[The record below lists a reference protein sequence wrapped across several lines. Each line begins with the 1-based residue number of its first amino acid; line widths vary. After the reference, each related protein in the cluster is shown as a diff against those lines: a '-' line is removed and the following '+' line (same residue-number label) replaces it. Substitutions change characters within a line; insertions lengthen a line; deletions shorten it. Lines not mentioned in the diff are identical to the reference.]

1 MTTLALTE
9 HIEKIPYLLSLYLPV
24 AFFFLAGLG
33 AAWLIWYKHARR
45 LHTAL
50 ADYEALSAEISG
62 IYKQNRDLSTR
73 FTGLFKK
80 HQDHWEHSITAESNR
95 YAELHDIHSR
105 YQSEVEN
112 EQQNVGSFISER
124 DERIAELEGI
134 LSENSTQIEAL
145 QSQVEN
151 ESQSDELRELKD
163 QLAKCQATGREKDQ
177 EITDLKA
184 SAAKAS
190 FASASVTESVPAPKT
205 VEVDY
210 ATEYFSGLPIKDD
223 PTLGILFTKVP
234 DEIDDLKKIK
244 GVATVLEEKLHEI
257 GLYRF
262 KQVALWTD
270 EQVTEFSEKLSFPGR
285 IERDEWVKQATA
297 LHAEKYGML

>member
-1 MTTLALTE
+1 MTTLAFTE

-33 AAWLIWYKHARR
+33 AAWLLWYKHARH
-45 LHTAL
+45 LHAAL
-50 ADYEALSAEISG
+50 AEYEALSAEISG

-80 HQDHWEHSITAESNR
+80 HQDHWSHTLTAESNR
-95 YAELHDIHSR
+95 YAELYEIHTN
-105 YQSEVEN
+105 YQTDVEN
-112 EQQNVGSFISER
+112 EQQNVGSCISER
-124 DERIAELEGI
+124 DERITELEGV
-134 LSENSTQIEAL
+134 LSENRTQIESL
-145 QSQVEN
+145 QSQAEN
-151 ESQSDELRELKD
+151 ESHSSEIQELKD
-163 QLAKCQATGREKDQ
+163 QLAKCQAAGRDKDQ

-190 FASASVTESVPAPKT
+190 FASASVTDPDPIEA
-205 VEVDY
+205 DY
-210 ATEYFSGLPIKDD
+210 ATQYFSGLPIKDD
-223 PTLGILFTKVP
+223 PTLGILFTKAP

-270 EQVTEFSEKLSFPGR
+270 EQVAEFSEKLSFPGR
-285 IERDEWVKQATA
+285 IERDEWVKQATE
-297 LHAEKYGML
+297 LHAEKYGLL